1 MAESPRVE
9 TLAVLTD
16 VDAAAIDRLLS
27 QLSSSATFERTRIES
42 MVAHDATELLVTRLN
57 GQIVAMATLVSF
69 PLPTGIRGFVE
80 DVVTDASARGQGFAR
95 LLLTAMIDIAVAR
108 GFRSLELTS
117 RPSRQAAQ
125 RLYESV
131 GFVRR
136 ETNVLRFTP

>member
-1 MAESPRVE
+1 
-9 TLAVLTD
+9 
-16 VDAAAIDRLLS
+16 
-27 QLSSSATFERTRIES
+27 